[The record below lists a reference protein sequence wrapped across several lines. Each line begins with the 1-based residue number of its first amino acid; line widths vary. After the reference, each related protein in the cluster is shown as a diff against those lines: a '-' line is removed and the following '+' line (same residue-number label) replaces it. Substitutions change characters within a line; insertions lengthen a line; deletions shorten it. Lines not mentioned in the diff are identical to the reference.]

1 MVEIGWFKRVS
12 AILLVLGAIAGT
24 IGGYNAIASARSPS
38 DSEQFASNH
47 CPTWDTFRDAVRS
60 GEITLKVPIPDL
72 PEGFRQGCL
81 TANVGA
87 HTLNIFAYREGI
99 EIEYSDV
106 SGRIY
111 DIIPLG
117 RVANPAD
124 LPDDRIHVIHIGFD
138 GGAGYTDTIDKYQA
152 WHDPYISDSGTVSFR
167 YTWATLEPD
176 PNELPPERAAPMLD
190 RLAKLLQQTHSDY
203 SEEAEA
209 RFAER
214 QSDTAADRSCFGPL
228 YRAKRRINEVS
239 EVRVERSRTEWIQAD
254 SYIGAPVDRPK
265 HVSIFIEGT
274 QPETVMGSAAIL
286 GAIAQDVLGECDDVG
301 LLTVGVWGSGYFARS
316 GWVNGEIRQ
325 FRCTDRGPGSGEG
338 SLHWGE
344 QYCGL

>member
-12 AILLVLGAIAGT
+12 AIFLTLGAIAGT
-24 IGGYNAIASARSPS
+24 IGGYNAIVSARSPS
-38 DSEQFASNH
+38 DDEQFASNH

-81 TANVGA
+81 TSHIGA
-87 HTLNIFAYREGI
+87 HTLNLFAYREGI

-106 SGRIY
+106 SGRID
-111 DIIPLG
+111 DIIPPG
-117 RVANPAD
+117 RAIDSAD
-124 LPDDRIHVIHIGFD
+124 LPDDRIHAIHIGFD

-152 WHDPYISDSGTVSFR
+152 WHDPYISDSGTVLFR
-167 YTWATLEPD
+167 YTWATLVPE
-176 PNELPPERAAPMLD
+176 PNELPPERAAQMLD
-190 RLAKLLQQTHSDY
+190 RLAKLLEQTRSDY

-214 QSDTAADRSCFGPL
+214 QSDTAAERSCFGPI
-228 YRAKRRINEVS
+228 YRAKRRIREVS
-239 EVRVERSRTEWIQAD
+239 EVQVKRSRTEWIQAD
-254 SYIGAPVDRPK
+254 TYIGAPVDRPK
-265 HVSIFIEGT
+265 HVSILIEGK
-274 QPETVMGSAAIL
+274 QPEKVLGSAAIL
-286 GAIAQDVLGECDDVG
+286 GTISQDVLGRCDDVG

-325 FRCTDRGPGSGEG
+325 FRCTDRSPGPGGG
-338 SLHWGE
+338 TLHWGE